1 MPRPKC
7 RRMRRPLRGYPG
19 EVAALPLSRDD
30 AREVVESVVDGFR
43 RHRLN
48 VYAAAIAF
56 RVLVAVI
63 PFSLFVLGLVGLL
76 DLSELW
82 IRHVGPWVQERT
94 SIPLFNL
101 LDDTV
106 NQVLTH
112 RQAFWVS
119 AGLALTVWEVSAAVR
134 ATMEA
139 LDRVYEVRRRR
150 PWRVRMA
157 VSLALGAVVGALML
171 GALAVLAIGGAVAG
185 GGLSLLWRVP
195 LAVLLL
201 GGAVWAT
208 VRWAPSK
215 RRPVRWVSFGSAT
228 TIIAWLVCAGGYAL
242 WVTQISSVGSAFA
255 SLTAAFVLM
264 VFLYVS
270 SIAFMVGVVIDASV
284 RQEATSGTA

>member
-1 MPRPKC
+1 
-7 RRMRRPLRGYPG
+7 MRRPIGGYPG
-19 EVAALPLSRDD
+19 EVAAIPLSRDD
-30 AREVVESVVDGFR
+30 ARDVVESVVEGFR

-76 DLSELW
+76 DLNELW
-82 IRHVGPWVQERT
+82 IRHVGPWVQERA

-106 NQVLTH
+106 NQVLRH
-112 RQAFWVS
+112 RQVFWVT
-119 AGLALTVWEVSAAVR
+119 AGLALTLWEVSAAVR

-157 VSLALGAVVGALML
+157 VSLALGALVGALML
-171 GALAVLAIGGAVAG
+171 GALAVLAIGGAVVG

-195 LAVLLL
+195 LAALLL

-228 TIIAWLVCAGGYAL
+228 TIIAWLVCAGGYGL

-284 RQEATSGTA
+284 REEATGGTA

>member
-1 MPRPKC
+1 
-7 RRMRRPLRGYPG
+7 MRRPIRGYPG
-19 EVAALPLSRDD
+19 EVAAIPLSRDD
-30 AREVVESVVDGFR
+30 ARDVVESVVEGFR

-63 PFSLFVLGLVGLL
+63 PFSLFALGLVGLL

-82 IRHVGPWVQERT
+82 VRHVGPWVQERT
-94 SIPLFNL
+94 SIPLFTL

-112 RQAFWVS
+112 RQAFWVT
-119 AGLALTVWEVSAAVR
+119 AGLALTLWEVSSAVR
-134 ATMEA
+134 AAMEA

-157 VSLALGAVVGALML
+157 ISLALGALVGALVL
-171 GALAVLAIGGAVAG
+171 GALAVLAVGGAVVG
-185 GGLSLLWRVP
+185 GASLLWRIP
-195 LAVLLL
+195 LAALLL
-201 GGAVWAT
+201 GAAVWAT

-228 TIIAWLVCAGGYAL
+228 TILAWLVCAGGYGL
-242 WVTQISSVGSAFA
+242 WVTQISSAGSAFG
-255 SLTAAFVLM
+255 SLAAAFVLV
-264 VFLYVS
+264 VFVYVS

-284 RQEATSGTA
+284 REEATGGTA

>member
-19 EVAALPLSRDD
+19 EVAAIPLSRDD
-30 AREVVESVVDGFR
+30 ARDVVESVVEGFR

-56 RVLVAVI
+56 RMLVAVI
-63 PFSLFVLGLVGLL
+63 PFSLFALGLVGLL
-76 DLSELW
+76 DLSDLW
-82 IRHVGPWVQERT
+82 VRHVGPWVQERT
-94 SIPLFNL
+94 SIPLFTL

-112 RQAFWVS
+112 RQVFWVT
-119 AGLALTVWEVSAAVR
+119 AGLALTLWEVSSAVR
-134 ATMEA
+134 AAMEA

-157 VSLALGAVVGALML
+157 ISLALGALVGALVL
-171 GALAVLAIGGAVAG
+171 GALAVLAVGGAVVG
-185 GGLSLLWRVP
+185 GASLLWRIP
-195 LAVLLL
+195 LAALLL
-201 GGAVWAT
+201 GAAVWAT

-228 TIIAWLVCAGGYAL
+228 TILAWLVCAGGYGL
-242 WVTQISSVGSAFA
+242 WVSQISSAGSAFG
-255 SLTAAFVLM
+255 SLAAAFVLV
-264 VFLYVS
+264 VFVYVS

-284 RQEATSGTA
+284 REEATGGPA

>member
-1 MPRPKC
+1 MRRPKC

-19 EVAALPLSRDD
+19 DVAAIPLSRDD
-30 AREVVESVVDGFR
+30 ARDVVESVVEGFR

-63 PFSLFVLGLVGLL
+63 PFSLFALGLVGLL

-82 IRHVGPWVQERT
+82 VRHVGPWVQERT
-94 SIPLFNL
+94 SIPLFTL

-112 RQAFWVS
+112 RQAFWVT
-119 AGLALTVWEVSAAVR
+119 AGLALTLWEVSSAVR
-134 ATMEA
+134 AAMEA

-157 VSLALGAVVGALML
+157 ISLALGALVGALVL
-171 GALAVLAIGGAVAG
+171 GALAVLAVGGAVVG
-185 GGLSLLWRVP
+185 GASLLWRIP
-195 LAVLLL
+195 LAALLL
-201 GGAVWAT
+201 GAAVWAT

-228 TIIAWLVCAGGYAL
+228 TILAWLVCAGGYGL
-242 WVTQISSVGSAFA
+242 WVTQISSAGSAFG
-255 SLTAAFVLM
+255 SLAAAFVLV
-264 VFLYVS
+264 VFVYVS

-284 RQEATSGTA
+284 REEATGGTA

>member
-19 EVAALPLSRDD
+19 DVAAIPLSRDD
-30 AREVVESVVDGFR
+30 ARDVVESVVEGFR

-63 PFSLFVLGLVGLL
+63 PFSLFALGLVGLL
-76 DLSELW
+76 DLSDLW
-82 IRHVGPWVQERT
+82 VRHVGPWVQERT
-94 SIPLFNL
+94 SIPLFTL

-112 RQAFWVS
+112 RQVFWVT
-119 AGLALTVWEVSAAVR
+119 AGLALTLWEVSSAVR
-134 ATMEA
+134 AAMEA

-157 VSLALGAVVGALML
+157 ISLALGALDGALVL
-171 GALAVLAIGGAVAG
+171 GALAVLAVGGAVVG
-185 GGLSLLWRVP
+185 GASLLWRIP
-195 LAVLLL
+195 LAALLL
-201 GGAVWAT
+201 GAAVWAT

-228 TIIAWLVCAGGYAL
+228 TILAWLVCAGGYGL
-242 WVTQISSVGSAFA
+242 WVSQISSAGSAFG
-255 SLTAAFVLM
+255 SLAAAFVLV
-264 VFLYVS
+264 VFVYVS

-284 RQEATSGTA
+284 REEATGGTA

>member
-1 MPRPKC
+1 M
-7 RRMRRPLRGYPG
+7 
-19 EVAALPLSRDD
+19 AAIPLSRDD
-30 AREVVESVVDGFR
+30 ARDVVESVVEGFR

-76 DLSELW
+76 DLSDLW
-82 IRHVGPWVQERT
+82 IRHVGPWVQERA

-106 NQVLTH
+106 NQVLRH
-112 RQAFWVS
+112 RQVFWVT
-119 AGLALTVWEVSAAVR
+119 AGFALTLWEVSAAVR

-157 VSLALGAVVGALML
+157 VSLALGALVGALML
-171 GALAVLAIGGAVAG
+171 GALAVLAIGGAVVG

-195 LAVLLL
+195 LAALLL

-284 RQEATSGTA
+284 REEATGGTA

>member
-1 MPRPKC
+1 
-7 RRMRRPLRGYPG
+7 MRRPLRGYPG
-19 EVAALPLSRDD
+19 EVAAIPLSRDD
-30 AREVVESVVDGFR
+30 ARDVVESVVEGFR

-63 PFSLFVLGLVGLL
+63 PFSLFALGLVGLL
-76 DLSELW
+76 DLNELW
-82 IRHVGPWVQERT
+82 VRHVGPWVQERT
-94 SIPLFNL
+94 SIPLFTL

-112 RQAFWVS
+112 RQVFWVT
-119 AGLALTVWEVSAAVR
+119 AGLALTMWEVSAAVR

-157 VSLALGAVVGALML
+157 VSLALGAGAGALML
-171 GALAVLAIGGAVAG
+171 GALAVLAVGGAVVG
-185 GGLSLLWRVP
+185 GASLLWRVP
-195 LAVLLL
+195 LAALFL
-201 GGAVWAT
+201 GAAVWAT

-228 TIIAWLVCAGGYAL
+228 TIVAWLVCAGGYGL
-242 WVTQISSVGSAFA
+242 WVTQISSAGSAFG
-255 SLTAAFVLM
+255 SLAAAFVLV
-264 VFLYVS
+264 VFVYVS

-284 RQEATSGTA
+284 REEATGGTA

>member
-1 MPRPKC
+1 MRP
-7 RRMRRPLRGYPG
+7 PTRGYPG
-19 EVAALPLSRDD
+19 DVAAIPLSRDD
-30 AREVVESVVDGFR
+30 AREVAESVVDGFR

-56 RVLVAVI
+56 RVLLAVI

-82 IRHVGPWVQERT
+82 IRHVGPWVQERA

-106 NQVLTH
+106 SQVLTH
-112 RQAFWVS
+112 RQVFWVT
-119 AGLALTVWEVSAAVR
+119 AGLALTLWEVSAAVR

-157 VSLALGAVVGALML
+157 VSLALGALVGALML
-171 GALAVLAIGGAVAG
+171 GALAVLAIGGAVV
-185 GGLSLLWRVP
+185 GGLSLLWRAP
-195 LAVLLL
+195 LAALLL

-284 RQEATSGTA
+284 REEATGGTA

>member
-19 EVAALPLSRDD
+19 DVAAIPLSRDD
-30 AREVVESVVDGFR
+30 ARDIVESVVDGFR

-48 VYAAAIAF
+48 VYASAIAF
-56 RVLVAVI
+56 RVIVAVI
-63 PFSLFVLGLVGLL
+63 PFSLFALGLVGMLN
-76 DLSELW
+76 LSELW
-82 IRHVGPWVQERT
+82 LRHVGPWVQERT

-106 NQVLTH
+106 TQVLSH
-112 RQAFWVS
+112 RQVFWVT
-119 AGLALTVWEVSAAVR
+119 AGLALTLWEVSAAVR
-134 ATMEA
+134 AAMEA

-150 PWRVRMA
+150 PWRVRIA
-157 VSLALGAVVGALML
+157 VSLALGVAVGALML
-171 GALAVLAIGGAVAG
+171 GALAVLSIGGAVVG

-195 LAVLLL
+195 LAALLL
-201 GGAVWAT
+201 AAAVWAT

-228 TIIAWLVCAGGYAL
+228 TILAWLVCAGGYGL
-242 WVTQISSVGSAFA
+242 WVTQISSAGSAFG
-255 SLTAAFVLM
+255 SLAAAFALV
-264 VFLYVS
+264 VFVYVS

-284 RQEATSGTA
+284 REEATGGTA